1 MHILQASLG
10 LIVFIAAAWLVS
22 TDRRAMP
29 WRLVASALALQFAIA
44 LLLLRVEPARD
55 ALYSLNGF
63 VEAIEAATL
72 VGSAFVFGFLGGS
85 EPSPYAITEASATYV
100 FAFRVLPQILVFS
113 VLVAVLWH
121 WRILGLLVRGMA
133 WALRKTLGVGGAE
146 GLAATSNI
154 FLGMVEAPL
163 LIRAYLGRMSRAE
176 LFSVMTCGMSTVA
189 GSVMILYANV
199 LDGVIANP
207 LGQLLT
213 ASVMAVPASI
223 LLSRVMHPATD
234 AGLQADVAEGL
245 AYAST
250 MDAITRGTGD
260 GLKLVVNIGA
270 MLIVLVSLVALVN
283 GLLALLPDVN
293 GGPLSLQRMLG
304 VLFAPMAWLMGVPWS
319 ECIDA
324 GGLLGTK
331 LVLNELVAFI
341 DLARLGPDAFG
352 ERSEAVLTFALCG
365 FANVG
370 SLGIM
375 LGGLSAM
382 APERRSDILEL
393 APWSLYSGTLAS
405 MMTGAVVA
413 IVY

>member
-10 LIVFIAAAWLVS
+10 LVVFIAAAWVVS
-22 TDRRAMP
+22 VDRHAMP
-29 WRLVASALALQFAIA
+29 WRLAFSALALQFAIA
-44 LLLLRVEPARD
+44 LLLLRLEPARD
-55 ALYSLNGF
+55 ALYSLNGL

-72 VGSAFVFGFLGGS
+72 AGSTFVFGFLGGG
-85 EPSPYAITEASATYV
+85 EPSPYAVTEASATFV

-121 WRILGLLVRGMA
+121 WRILEVLVRGMS
-133 WALRKTLGVGGAE
+133 WLLRKTLGVGGAE

-163 LIRAYLGRMSRAE
+163 LIRAYLVRMSRAE

-199 LDGVIANP
+199 LDGIIANP

-213 ASVMAVPASI
+213 ASVLAVPASI
-223 LLSRVMHPATD
+223 LLSRVMHPAAD
-234 AGLQADVAEGL
+234 GGLQADVAEGL
-245 AYAST
+245 VYAST

-260 GLKLVVNIGA
+260 GLRLVANIGA

-283 GLLALLPDVN
+283 GLFALLPDV
-293 GGPLSLQRMLG
+293 GGAPLSLQRVLG
-304 VLFAPMAWLMGVPWS
+304 MLFAPVAWLMGVPWAQ
-319 ECIDA
+319 CIDA

-341 DLARLGPDAFG
+341 ELAKLGPDAFDA
-352 ERSEAVLTFALCG
+352 RTDTILTFALCG
-365 FANVG
+365 FANFG

-375 LGGLSAM
+375 LGGLSALV
-382 APERRSDILEL
+382 PERRADILAL
-393 APWSLYSGTLAS
+393 SPWSLYSGTLAS

-413 IVY
+413 IVS